1 MLEEIKRTLE
11 IEDEDELDDQIKDFI
26 KRITKQLRVR
36 LGFVNEVPD
45 VLDYII
51 VEATVKRFNRKG
63 DEGMNSYSQEGESI
77 SYGAILDEYAEDIEA
92 WKMKQAEEKSTLPR
106 RGVATFL

>member
-11 IEDEDELDDQIKDFI
+11 VGDDSLDEQIGDFVN
-26 KRITKQLRVR
+26 RISKQLRVR
-36 LGFVNEVPD
+36 LGFVDEVPA

-63 DEGMNSYSQEGESI
+63 DEGMSSYSQEGESI
-77 SYGAILDEYAEDIEA
+77 SYGSILDEYTEDIEA

-106 RGVATFL
+106 RGVARFL